1 MPAREDHHS
10 LPCCHVEQHSL
21 SFQKASF
28 QKAERGNLDME
39 GLTPPKV
46 SQRIPLACANCTKS
60 KVRCEKTL
68 PCARCRRRGIDCA
81 RIQVVQNK
89 RRSRDYERSIH
100 RETTSSD
107 RTEIPSI
114 QIDLPSEHAS
124 IHRDDHDEEVAH
136 SVTLQAQ
143 SRSVSSA
150 AVCDSVADR
159 AAQVDQSERL
169 PLVPRSTSRLPTM
182 SYNHDSSP
190 AGRQSSLLLL
200 SSNSRQ
206 DQNLSDDLATAVEG
220 LAWGRHQCQHYPH
233 TSCTGSAHFA
243 NLSAIKPLSTAIS
256 SVMPSTASGKCLVEY
271 HIQHLLWDHN
281 VLHTSTF
288 ISECAEYWDTGSMPK
303 PQWAALYLAV
313 LSTAAWSLENARERP
328 DFVDS
333 LSTPL
338 LGSSYTF
345 FDCMIDVFKKAD
357 LWNIIL

>member
-1 MPAREDHHS
+1 
-10 LPCCHVEQHSL
+10 
-21 SFQKASF
+21 
-28 QKAERGNLDME
+28 ME

-281 VLHTSTF
+281 VLHTPTF